1 MDASLRVG
9 DFCSRERP
17 KRDRRRSEQGG
28 GRLWES
34 RSFWRSLRLFRPFTV
49 VIAASRCGLARRQV
63 AFCGSK
69 GGRLWDGRWPS
80 MGKKVAGYGRRRWPS
95 VGCTGI
101 GGRLWDEVLAWFRA
115 AGRCAAGGS
124 AAGGI
129 GQGKGGRLWDALR
142 GADDRGLVLPSAA
155 RRWPFVGCTGQRW
168 PSMGWASAGSAA
180 GSGGTRAGGGR
191 LWDSQTIIP
200 VFRK

>member
-1 MDASLRVG
+1 LWDASLRVG

-34 RSFWRSLRLFRPFTV
+34 RSFWRSLRLFRAFTV
-49 VIAASRCGLARRQV
+49 VIAASRCGLARGQV

-95 VGCTGI
+95 VGCTGT
-101 GGRLWDEVLAWFRA
+101 GGRLWDEVLAWFRPQVDA
-115 AGRCAAGGS
+115 QQEEAPQAGSGRGKVAVYGMGECRERGGFRRHES
-124 AAGGI
+124 
-129 GQGKGGRLWDALR
+129 
-142 GADDRGLVLPSAA
+142 
-155 RRWPFVGCTGQRW
+155 RRWPAVG
-168 PSMGWASAGSAA
+168 
-180 GSGGTRAGGGR
+180 
-191 LWDSQTIIP
+191 
-200 VFRK
+200 